1 MQRNLFRWGGFAA
14 VVIVAGGL
22 LGFCMSRGP
31 RSHAST
37 AAEGPFV
44 PSGGVHPVREAG
56 LKLQDAPG
64 ILAVAPASPASQ
76 AGTVAAT
83 RSVEEVREQRIR
95 ELEDLGMED
104 DPASLAAIL
113 AELKNPD
120 PEIRAAALEAAI
132 QFGDRTTTLPFLK
145 ELLLVTEDPE
155 ERRAIR
161 EAIEFIALP
170 SILEVMELGRKDV
183 APQTVSE
190 RPSDLGS
197 EGDPPEAAP

>member
-1 MQRNLFRWGGFAA
+1 M
-14 VVIVAGGL
+14 
-22 LGFCMSRGP
+22 
-31 RSHAST
+31 
-37 AAEGPFV
+37 
-44 PSGGVHPVREAG
+44 
-56 LKLQDAPG
+56 
-64 ILAVAPASPASQ
+64 
-76 AGTVAAT
+76 AAT
-83 RSVEEVREQRIR
+83 LSVEEVREQRIR

-104 DPASLAAIL
+104 DPASLATIL

-120 PEIRAAALEAAI
+120 TEIRAAALEAAI

-145 ELLLVTEDPE
+145 ELLLITEDPE

-190 RPSDLGS
+190 RPSDLGP
-197 EGDPPEAAP
+197 EGDAPEAAP